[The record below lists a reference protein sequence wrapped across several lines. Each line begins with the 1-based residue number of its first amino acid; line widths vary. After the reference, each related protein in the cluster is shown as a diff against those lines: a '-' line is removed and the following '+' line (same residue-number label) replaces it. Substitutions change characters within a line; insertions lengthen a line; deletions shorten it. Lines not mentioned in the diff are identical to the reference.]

1 MTIMTESMS
10 YRIKFAL
17 LLLALPVCWQGCSKK
32 AFLDAKPTTNLLVP
46 TQLSDFQALL
56 DNTTVFGFV
65 PTLGEAS
72 ADNYFFANY
81 TYWNNRDTREKNA
94 YIWAS
99 DIFDGEGGQL
109 DWNTPYQQVY
119 YANLVLDGL
128 GSKPVEDSVAEWEAL
143 EGSALFFRAFAFYN
157 VAQVFAPVYDQATS
171 AVDSGIPLRLHSAID
186 QPSRRATVA
195 QTYQQ
200 IINDLDSAEM
210 FLPAIMP
217 NSYRNRPGRI
227 AAQALLARVYLSMRN
242 YQMARAYADSALQ
255 FYDSLLDYNGLDS
268 TFLTPP
274 FNPLNCEV
282 LYQATFLGYGQFASV
297 VYPMVLDGFSSSTR
311 IDTLLMQSYDSNDL
325 RRNYYY
331 RYNPPIA
338 SSLRFSY
345 NGSQYPFGGLATD
358 ELYLIRAEC
367 AARLEDGVSAMKD
380 INTLLAKRWR
390 PGTFTGYST
399 AISWQD
405 ALDTVLVERRKEL
418 AFRGL
423 RWTDLRRFNADGAGI
438 TLNRILIDTTNK
450 ITYNYSLPA
459 GSDLW
464 VLPIPPDVLSLG
476 SIGKNPRN

>member
-1 MTIMTESMS
+1 MTESMF
-10 YRIKFAL
+10 YRIKFGL
-17 LLLALPVCWQGCSKK
+17 LLVALPVFWQACSKK
-32 AFLDAKPTTNLLVP
+32 AFLDAKPTTNILVP

-72 ADNYFFANY
+72 ADNYFFASY

-99 DIFDGEGGQL
+99 EIFDGQGGQL

-119 YANLVLDGL
+119 YANVVLDGL
-128 GSKPVEDSVAEWEAL
+128 GSKPVQDSVAEWEAL
-143 EGSALFFRAFAFYN
+143 EGSALFLRAFAFYN
-157 VAQVFAPVYDQATS
+157 VAQVFAPVYDPGTS

-210 FLPAIMP
+210 FLPVTMP
-217 NSYRNRPGRI
+217 NGYRNRPGRI

-242 YQMARAYADSALQ
+242 YPMARAYADSALQ
-255 FYDSLLDYNGLDS
+255 FYDSLLDYNSLDS
-268 TFLTPP
+268 TFLTPT
-274 FNPLNCEV
+274 FNPLNSEV
-282 LYQATFLGYGQFASV
+282 LYQATFLGYGQFSSV
-297 VYPMVLDGFSSSTR
+297 VYLMVLDGFSSSTR
-311 IDTLLMQSYDSNDL
+311 IDTTLIQSYDSNDL

-331 RYNPPIA
+331 RYNPPSA

-367 AARLEDGVSAMKD
+367 AARALDGALAMKD
-380 INTLLAKRWR
+380 INTLLTKRWR
-390 PGTFTGYST
+390 KGTFTGYST
-399 AISWQD
+399 TVSAQE

-423 RWTDLRRFNADGAGI
+423 RWTDLRRLNAEGAGI
-438 TLNRILIDTTNK
+438 TLSRILVDTSNK
-450 ITYNYSLPA
+450 ITYSYSLPA

-464 VLPIPPDVLSLG
+464 VLPIPPDVISLG
-476 SIGKNPRN
+476 GIGQNPRN

>member
-1 MTIMTESMS
+1 MTESTL
-10 YRIKFAL
+10 YRIKWVFL
-17 LLLALPVCWQGCSKK
+17 LLSLPVCWQGCSKK

-81 TYWNNRDTREKNA
+81 TYWDDRDTRERNA
-94 YIWAS
+94 YIWAP
-99 DIFDGEGGQL
+99 DIFDGQGGQL

-119 YANLVLDGL
+119 YANVVLDGL
-128 GSKPVEDSVAEWEAL
+128 GSKPEQDSVAEWGAL
-143 EGSALFFRAFAFYN
+143 EGAALFLRGFAFYN
-157 VAQVFAPVYDQATS
+157 VAQVFAPVYDPGTS

-210 FLPAIMP
+210 FLPAIVP
-217 NSYRNRPGRI
+217 NGYRNRPGKI

-242 YQMARAYADSALQ
+242 YTLARTYADSALQ
-255 FYDSLLDYNGLDS
+255 FYDSLLDYNRLDS
-268 TFLTPP
+268 SLMVSP
-274 FNPLNCEV
+274 FTSLNAEV
-282 LYQATFLGYGQFASV
+282 LYQASFLGYGQFAST
-297 VYPMVLDGFSSSTR
+297 VYPMVLYGFSSSTR
-311 IDTLLMQSYDSNDL
+311 IDTILIRSYDSNDL

-358 ELYLIRAEC
+358 EQYLIRAEC
-367 AARLEDGVSAMKD
+367 AARLGDGVSAMQD
-380 INTLLAKRWR
+380 INTLLSKRWR
-390 PGTFTGYST
+390 RGTFTGYST
-399 AISWQD
+399 AVSAQE
-405 ALDTVLVERRKEL
+405 ALDTVLAERRKEL

-423 RWTDLRRFNADGAGI
+423 RWTDLRRFNADGEGI
-438 TLNRILIDTTNK
+438 TLTRVLTDTNSV
-450 ITYNYSLPA
+450 IHTYTLLPK
-459 GSDLW
+459 SDLW
-464 VLPIPPDVLSLG
+464 VLPIPPDVISLG
-476 SIGKNPRN
+476 LIGQNPGH

>member
-1 MTIMTESMS
+1 ML
-10 YRIKFAL
+10 YRIKYAL
-17 LLLALPVCWQGCSKK
+17 SILALAVCWQACSKK

-56 DNTTVFGFV
+56 DNTSVFGFV

-72 ADNYFFANY
+72 ADNYFFASY

-94 YIWAS
+94 YIWAP
-99 DIFDGEGGQL
+99 DIFDGQGGQL

-119 YANLVLDGL
+119 YANVVLDGL
-128 GSKPVEDSVAEWEAL
+128 GSKPEQDSVAVWEAL
-143 EGSALFFRAFAFYN
+143 EGSALFLRAFAFYN
-157 VAQVFAPVYDQATS
+157 VAQVFAPVYDQGTS
-171 AVDSGIPLRLHSAID
+171 AVDSGIPLRLHSDINLL
-186 QPSRRATVA
+186 SRRATVA

-210 FLPAIMP
+210 FLPTIVP

-268 TFLTPP
+268 SLLTSP
-274 FNPLNCEV
+274 FSALNAEV
-282 LYQATFLGYGQFASV
+282 LYQASFLGYGQFTSV
-297 VYPMVLDGFSSSTR
+297 VYPMVLYGFSSSTR
-311 IDTLLMQSYDSNDL
+311 IDTILIRSYDPNDL

-331 RYNPPIA
+331 RYNPPSA

-367 AARLEDGVSAMKD
+367 AARALDGASAMKD

-390 PGTFTGYST
+390 AGTFTSYST
-399 AISWQD
+399 AVSAQE

-438 TLNRILIDTTNK
+438 TLTRSLTDSNNIPHT
-450 ITYNYSLPA
+450 YSLLPN
-459 GSDLW
+459 SDLW
-464 VLPIPPDVLSLG
+464 VLPIPPDVISLG
-476 SIGKNPRN
+476 EISQNPRN

>member
-1 MTIMTESMS
+1 MTETLL
-10 YRIKFAL
+10 YRIRCAL
-17 LLLALPVCWQGCSKK
+17 LLLALPVCWQACSKK

-56 DNTTVFGFV
+56 DNTTVFGLV

-72 ADNYFFANY
+72 ADNYFFATY
-81 TYWNNRDTREKNA
+81 DYWNARDTREKNA
-94 YIWAS
+94 YVWTP
-99 DIFDGEGGQL
+99 DIFDGQGGQL

-119 YANLVLDGL
+119 YANVVLDGL
-128 GSKPVEDSVAEWEAL
+128 GSKPEQDSVAEWEAL
-143 EGSALFFRAFAFYN
+143 EGSALFLRAFAFYN
-157 VAQVFAPVYDQATS
+157 VAQVFAPVYDQGTS

-210 FLPAIMP
+210 FLPAIAP
-217 NSYRNRPGRI
+217 NGYRNRPVRI

-242 YQMARAYADSALQ
+242 YPMARAYADSALQ
-255 FYDSLLDYNGLDS
+255 FYDSLIDYNSLDS
-268 TFLTPP
+268 TFLTPT
-274 FNPLNCEV
+274 FAPLNSEV
-282 LYQATFLGYGQFASV
+282 LYQATFLGYGQFTSV

-311 IDTLLMQSYDSNDL
+311 IDTILIQSYDSNDL

-331 RYNPPIA
+331 RYNPPNS

-358 ELYLIRAEC
+358 ELYLIRAEG
-367 AARLEDGVSAMKD
+367 AARALDAFSAMKD

-390 PGTFTGYST
+390 TGTFTGYST
-399 AISWQD
+399 AVSAQE

-423 RWTDLRRFNADGAGI
+423 RWTDLRRLNAEDAGI
-438 TLNRILIDTTNK
+438 ALSRILVDTSNN
-450 ITYNYSLPA
+450 ITYSYSLPP

-464 VLPIPPDVLSLG
+464 VLPIPPDVISLG
-476 SIGKNPRN
+476 GIGQNPRN